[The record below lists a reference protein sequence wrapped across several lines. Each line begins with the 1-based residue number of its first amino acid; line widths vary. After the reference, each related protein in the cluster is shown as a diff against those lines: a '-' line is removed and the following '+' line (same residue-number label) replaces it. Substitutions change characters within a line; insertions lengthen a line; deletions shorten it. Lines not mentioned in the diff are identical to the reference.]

1 MDWDKVGALITAVFL
16 AAGGLYA
23 ALRRTRREDR
33 TAEVT
38 LTREEREAAADL
50 EQRQAVGLRREWE
63 QFAKSR
69 EVRHKADRE
78 ADLKRIERLEAD
90 LARVVRDEHEC
101 QQKVARQDER
111 LNYQA
116 EQIKALRAEGEATRR
131 ELADTRRLLAERGIR
146 EGSGEHRPLDRR
158 VGQDPDYPGP
168 MRRRDDTPEGGP

>member
-1 MDWDKVGALITAVFL
+1 VDWDKVGALIVSVF
-16 AAGGLYA
+16 AAAAGLYA

-33 TAEVT
+33 TADAG
-38 LTREEREAAADL
+38 LTRAEREAAADL

-63 QFAKSR
+63 QFAKAR
-69 EVRHKADRE
+69 EARHKVDIDRLD
-78 ADLKRIERLEAD
+78 ADLRRCQD
-90 LARVVRDEHEC
+90 QLAAVSRAEQEC
-101 QQKVARQDER
+101 QQKAARQDER
-111 LNYQA
+111 VTYQA

-146 EGSGEHRPLDRR
+146 EGSGEHRPVDRR